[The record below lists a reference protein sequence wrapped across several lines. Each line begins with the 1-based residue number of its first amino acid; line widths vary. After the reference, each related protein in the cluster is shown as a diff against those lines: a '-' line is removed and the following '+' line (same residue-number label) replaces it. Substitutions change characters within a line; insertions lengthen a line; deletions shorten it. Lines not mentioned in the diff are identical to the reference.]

1 MEVILWGVRGTA
13 PVPGESTLRTGGNTS
28 CVEVR
33 SREGV
38 RLLLD
43 AGTGLRAAGTAL
55 AGRGLSSHCRFHLL
69 LSHAH
74 WDHIEGFPTFAP
86 LHFGGERASEVL
98 VHGVPWCLDAF
109 RLAFSS
115 DAGRAFFPVSVQQ
128 MPATVRTVPLEDRVL
143 SIGDLRV
150 ETAQLRHPGGCTGF
164 ALVEEASG
172 AKVSYCTDT
181 EHLQEGLDEAVV
193 RLGREAG
200 VFLYDA
206 TFTPEEY
213 EGGRQGWGHST
224 WLHATRLARECGAER
239 LLLFHHAP
247 EHDDAELETILS
259 QAKQEFAR
267 TELAIEGRRYLLP
280 AGAE

>member
-1 MEVILWGVRGTA
+1 MEVILWGVRGTV
-13 PVPGESTLRTGGNTS
+13 PVPGQSTLRTGGNTS

-43 AGTGLRAAGTAL
+43 AGTGLRAAGSGL
-55 AGRGLSSHCRFHLL
+55 AAGSPPSGCRFHLL

-86 LHFGGERASEVL
+86 LYFEGEQASEVL
-98 VHGVPWCLDAF
+98 VYGVPWCLDAF
-109 RLAFSS
+109 RLAFFS
-115 DAGRAFFPVSVQQ
+115 DAGRAFFPLSVQQ
-128 MPATVRTVPLEDRVL
+128 MPATVRTVPLQDRVF

-172 AKVSYCTDT
+172 VKVSYCTDT
-181 EHLQEGLDEAVV
+181 EHLQEGLDEAVL
-193 RLGREAG
+193 RLGREASL
-200 VFLYDA
+200 FLYDA

-213 EGGRQGWGHST
+213 EGGRRGWGHST
-224 WLHATRLARECGAER
+224 WLHATRLARECGAQR

-247 EHDDAELETILS
+247 EHDDDALEEILS
-259 QAKQEFAR
+259 SAKGEFPN
-267 TELAIEGRRYLLP
+267 TELATEGQLYTLP
-280 AGAE
+280 